1 MIAYETRLGKID
13 ISETYL
19 SKLIGHEV
27 TSCFGVVGMVPSG
40 SRQKLFNRFSKTDRA
55 DTGICVTGDAD
66 SISVEL
72 HIVVTYGMNINAI
85 AKSIVNSSFFLKLFI
100 LYTIFIRIAMKNNLL
115 LFFNAI

>member
-1 MIAYETRLGKID
+1 MIAYETRLGRID
-13 ISETYL
+13 ISEAYL

-85 AKSIVNSSFFLKLFI
+85 AASITEKVKYAVKEIAGINVDKV
-100 LYTIFIRIAMKNNLL
+100 TIKIDGIKE
-115 LFFNAI
+115 